1 MEFEDAAT
9 ALSAIRNLNG
19 YECNGRQLRVNYCSN
34 SSLSKATKS
43 DAQNGA
49 GSQSANAHTIQ
60 DVVDGLTA
68 HEMYDIVAGVKE
80 FLENSTDQAKQMLTA
95 HPQVRFA
102 GDKVNFRGS
111 IE

>member
-34 SSLSKATKS
+34 SSLTKATKS
-43 DAQNGA
+43 DTQTG
-49 GSQSANAHTIQ
+49 GSSQPAKAHTIQ

-68 HEMYDIVAGVKE
+68 HEMYDVVAGVKE
-80 FLENSTDQAKQMLTA
+80 FLGNSTDQAKQMLTA
-95 HPQVRFA
+95 HPQVSFD
-102 GDKVNFRGS
+102 GGNFFLRS
-111 IE
+111 IM